1 MVAVAAF
8 ALLGAQGAVLWVR
21 GLHQQGVMHREFFG
35 LTWCQTLLLTLSE
48 PVCVWGLSGEAGGSL
63 PFVEPVGLLL
73 AGVRS
78 VLLSH

>member
-21 GLHQQGVMHREFFG
+21 GLHQQGVMHRESFG

-48 PVCVWGLSGEAGGSL
+48 PVCVFRAVRRGWSL
-63 PFVEPVGLLL
+63 LDCCWL
-73 AGVRS
+73 AS
-78 VLLSH
+78 VVSS